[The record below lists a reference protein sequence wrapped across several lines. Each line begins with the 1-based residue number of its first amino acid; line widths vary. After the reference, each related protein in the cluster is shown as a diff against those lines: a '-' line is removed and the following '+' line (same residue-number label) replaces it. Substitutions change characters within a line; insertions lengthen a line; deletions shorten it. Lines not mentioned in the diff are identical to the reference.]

1 MRVREAA
8 AAMALLA
15 TLWSPVAA
23 QRTRDRPQ
31 LIFTI
36 SGAYIDGAGLWTV
49 DDQVLDIG
57 GPLPPDH
64 LFLSRSVTRT
74 IGAGF
79 SATYYKG
86 QNFGLTGETFLL
98 GVGYDDQC
106 RVLGT
111 PNYTDNIERCTFIDE
126 RDRSA
131 AAVTVSV
138 GANYRIAPREFFSP
152 FIHGSVGIL
161 VNNQSPIEMIGQTN
175 RGSVLTIYDDDN
187 HGTRLRPAF
196 VLGVGSTIAIS
207 PAYQI
212 RWEVRDNIVGVQ
224 AVTGPVDVIGT
235 VPPNETDYKHLFS
248 VQIGLD
254 VVLERHRGRRY

>member
-31 LIFTI
+31 LVFTV
-36 SGAYIDGAGLWTV
+36 SGAYIDGSGLWTV
-49 DDQVLDIG
+49 DDQLMDIG

-64 LFLSRSVTRT
+64 FFLTRSIKRT
-74 IGAGF
+74 IGAAF

-86 QNFGLTGETFLL
+86 QSFGLTGEAFLIGL
-98 GVGYDDQC
+98 GYDDSCQI
-106 RVLGT
+106 LGT

-131 AAVTVSV
+131 AAVAASV
-138 GANYRIAPREFFSP
+138 GGIYRFAAREFFSP
-152 FIHGSVGIL
+152 FIRGTVGVLI
-161 VNNQSPIEMIGQTN
+161 NNQSPISLTGQTN
-175 RGSVLTIYDDDN
+175 RGSVLVIYDDDN
-187 HGTRLRPAF
+187 PGTRLRPAF
-196 VLGVGSTIAIS
+196 ELGVGSTIATS

-224 AVTGPVDVIGT
+224 EVTGPVDLIGG
-235 VPPNETDYKHLFS
+235 VPPNKTVYKHLFS
-248 VQIGLD
+248 ILIGLD